1 MLLNQTKLAYI
12 NPACHKLYSSKL
24 ILQDCPCSQGCG
36 CCCRSFPAKPNVP
49 HVLSIATCPDTQS
62 KDDGKGD
69 PEGLVLAG
77 IEVGSA

>member
-1 MLLNQTKLAYI
+1 MGSTQADSSYSIALAVRFI
-12 NPACHKLYSSKL
+12 
-24 ILQDCPCSQGCG
+24 G

-62 KDDGKGD
+62 KGGGEGD